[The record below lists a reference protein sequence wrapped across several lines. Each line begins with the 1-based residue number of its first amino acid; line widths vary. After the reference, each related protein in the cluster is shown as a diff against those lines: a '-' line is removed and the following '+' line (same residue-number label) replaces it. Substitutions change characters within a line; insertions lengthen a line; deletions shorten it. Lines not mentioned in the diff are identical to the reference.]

1 MNTAPESVKTLEFAP
16 QAARQTYLPDTTTTA
31 TITTT
36 TTTTNSSGTGRYI
49 ERNTRSREKPAILV
63 GVRQASYLSP
73 RRHTDR
79 DTDVIGLTMY
89 VLYTRYV

>member
-1 MNTAPESVKTLEFAP
+1 MNTAPESVKALEFAP

-36 TTTTNSSGTGRYI
+36 TTNSSGTGRYI
-49 ERNTRSREKPAILV
+49 ERNTRSRGKPAILV
-63 GVRQASYLSP
+63 GVRQASYFSP

-79 DTDVIGLTMY
+79 DTGVIGLTMY